1 MHYLVAYDMP
11 DNKKR
16 KKLGELLEKYGTRVN
31 FSVFEVT
38 INETKLKQLL
48 KRLKEEKLIDKK
60 TDSVRF
66 YHLCQNCVPKSFELC
81 DKDNIFEKKE
91 FFI

>member
-16 KKLGELLEKYGTRVN
+16 KKVGELLEKYGTRVN

-38 INETKLKQLL
+38 LNETKLKQLL
-48 KRLKEEKLIDKK
+48 KLFKEEKLINKK

-81 DKDNIFEKKE
+81 NKEDVFENKE
-91 FFI
+91 FFV